1 MVDDDVVCHGVD
13 TQQKWTLYH
22 LFQTFF
28 KQVPNHKTCFK
39 LEMWVNFVLQD
50 VLGIKPFFLFTN
62 LCKSE
67 TWTFLHFHHHNSRNW
82 QRNYSARTN
91 LWDIYEITVK
101 LCDLFLK
108 DTKICTKI
116 RELEENL
123 KEMKRNV
130 GELKRVT
137 EDYVKREVD
146 RALDYYMILY
156 VSLKEKNHGTHG
168 AEECFQIHYRGRG
181 PMTQHIQQFC
191 HYFFVQHKYFEKQ
204 MRSFQE

>member
-13 TQQKWTLYH
+13 RHWKWTLYH

-156 VSLKEKNHGTHG
+156 VLLKEKNHGTHG
-168 AEECFQIHYRGRG
+168 SRRMF
-181 PMTQHIQQFC
+181 
-191 HYFFVQHKYFEKQ
+191 
-204 MRSFQE
+204 SNSL

>member
-1 MVDDDVVCHGVD
+1 
-13 TQQKWTLYH
+13 
-22 LFQTFF
+22 
-28 KQVPNHKTCFK
+28 
-39 LEMWVNFVLQD
+39 
-50 VLGIKPFFLFTN
+50 
-62 LCKSE
+62 
-67 TWTFLHFHHHNSRNW
+67 
-82 QRNYSARTN
+82 
-91 LWDIYEITVK
+91 
-101 LCDLFLK
+101 
-108 DTKICTKI
+108 
-116 RELEENL
+116 
-123 KEMKRNV
+123 MKRNV

-146 RALDYYMILY
+146 RALDYYMTLY